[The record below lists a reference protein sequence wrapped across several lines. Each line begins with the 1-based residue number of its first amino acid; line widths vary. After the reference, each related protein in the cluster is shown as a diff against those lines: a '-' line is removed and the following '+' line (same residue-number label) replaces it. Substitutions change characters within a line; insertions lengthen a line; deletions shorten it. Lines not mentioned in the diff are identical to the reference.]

1 MVWLKV
7 TVRDGNLT
15 TDQSVENVSGIL
27 SYTWDIYRQ
36 LTEAQGPSLKSRQKI
51 VRARDLEEL
60 ERNTFF

>member
-7 TVRDGNLT
+7 TVKDGNLT

-27 SYTWDIYRQ
+27 SHTWDIYRQ
-36 LTEAQGPSLKSRQKI
+36 LTEAQGPSLKSGQKI